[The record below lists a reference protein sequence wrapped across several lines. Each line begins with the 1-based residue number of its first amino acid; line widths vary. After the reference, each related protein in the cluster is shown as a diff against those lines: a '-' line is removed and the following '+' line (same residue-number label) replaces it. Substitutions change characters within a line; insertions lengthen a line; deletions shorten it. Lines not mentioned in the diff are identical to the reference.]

1 MIKNYFLLNRFI
13 IESATYINGSRLI
26 DAFSQEKD
34 KIIFTINKG
43 QKDLFIEINTN
54 PGFPFITIK
63 DNFHRAKKNTINFF
77 SDYIPSSFTDISIA
91 TSDRIIKLSFTNFS
105 IYFAIRGKF
114 TNVILIDNSQNAI
127 PFKKIDQE
135 ELQLFIDEVRKIKFT
150 NKENYPDLKAIDDLS
165 SKEKIKNKYPFI
177 GNEIIFEYMQRM
189 SDSESNLSIL
199 NKVIK
204 SAFTEYLSVLINT
217 DNTEMKILPTDF
229 YKDNF
234 NEIKNFD
241 NVIDAFN
248 YYIQKSYYLNEFNT
262 KLKKIKK
269 YLDRE
274 LIRLSSKLNNLKTQL
289 NRKSREEEYN
299 KTGNLLLLNL
309 NSIKKGMKEIEVDDV
324 YQESA
329 SLKISLDPLL
339 SPKQNVEKYFSR
351 SRNEKIILSKSK
363 QIFNETEKKYFR
375 LKSLNELLDSKLS
388 LKQLNEIMKE
398 LKIKEDH
405 KTETKDD
412 LSDKFK
418 QYFINNKYR
427 VFVGKDSKNNDL
439 LTTKF
444 ARQNDYW
451 FHARSVSGSH
461 VVLRVDS
468 TKEVIPKD
476 ILKKAA
482 SLAAYHSK
490 AKTAGVVPVSYCLKK
505 YVVKKKGMPAG
516 QVVLL
521 KESTLLVKPEIPP
534 DSEFISNNLD

>member
-77 SDYIPSSFTDISIA
+77 SDYIPSSFANISIA
-91 TSDRIIKLSFTNFS
+91 TADRIIKLSFTNFS